1 MEPNLNEQ
9 PMKRQPTGMVGF
21 TIIWIGQVFSLLGT
35 AMTGFA
41 LAIWAWQTTG
51 QATTLALLAFFN
63 FAPAVIVSPIAGALV
78 DRHNRK
84 KIMALADFAAGIPT
98 IGVLL
103 LYVTGNLQ
111 IWHLFITG
119 AVAGTFQSFHFPA
132 YSAAVTM
139 ILPKKH
145 YARASGM
152 LSLADFASAIFAPV
166 VAALLLTIV
175 GIEGILLIDIAS
187 FSLAICMLLIVHIP
201 QPPITEAGRKGMGSL
216 WKESLY
222 GFRYIYERPSL
233 LGLQLVFLSFN
244 LVATFGNVL
253 LSPLILSCTG
263 NDTIILGS
271 VMSASG
277 IGGLI
282 GSLLLTVW
290 GGPKRR
296 VNGILMGMAGLSFF
310 GLFLMGLGRSPIV
323 WAAASFISMLFVP
336 IANGSSQAIWQA
348 KVAPDVQGRVFATRR
363 LIAQISS
370 PIAMLIAGP
379 LADNFFEPSMS
390 EQGSLATIFSGIVGT
405 GAGAGMAL
413 MMVIAGVLGIAVSLG
428 AYAFRSVRNAEDILP
443 DHDAKTTQ
451 QT

>member
-1 MEPNLNEQ
+1 MNEQ
-9 PMKRQPTGMVGF
+9 SMKRQPTGMVGF

-35 AMTGFA
+35 AMTAFA
-41 LAIWAWQTTG
+41 LSIWAWQITG
-51 QATTLALLAFFN
+51 QATTLALMAFFS

-98 IGVLL
+98 IAVLL
-103 LYVTGNLQ
+103 LYVSGNLQ

-152 LSLADFASAIFAPV
+152 LSLADFASAIFAPI

-175 GIEGILLIDIAS
+175 GIEGVLLIDIAS
-187 FSLAICMLLIVHIP
+187 FSLAICMLLIVYIP
-201 QPPITEAGRKGMGSL
+201 QPPITEAGRKGMGNL

-253 LSPLILSCTG
+253 LSPLILSRTA

-277 IGGLI
+277 IGGLV
-282 GSLLLTVW
+282 GSLLLTAW

-296 VNGILMGMAGLSFF
+296 VHGILIGMTCLSFF
-310 GLFLMGLGRSPIV
+310 GLFIMGLGRTSII
-323 WAAASFISMLFVP
+323 WTIASFMSMVFVP

-348 KVAPDVQGRVFATRR
+348 KVAPDVQGRVFCHAKIDSSDF
-363 LIAQISS
+363 IADCHANSWTISR
-370 PIAMLIAGP
+370 
-379 LADNFFEPSMS
+379 
-390 EQGSLATIFSGIVGT
+390 QV
-405 GAGAGMAL
+405 
-413 MMVIAGVLGIAVSLG
+413 
-428 AYAFRSVRNAEDILP
+428 FRTKHE
-443 DHDAKTTQ
+443 
-451 QT
+451 